1 LDKIII
7 YVLLTTYEVILFNLM
22 HKIELYGYG
31 ESVASNMARVAL
43 SEKNISY
50 KYNLLYLESKGDH
63 LSKKYK
69 KLNPKNL
76 VPTMID
82 NGNVIPDSIQIMRH
96 INSTY
101 ADGTDLFPE
110 NINQDIFNNLLDFVK
125 LDEKKELGETLGTTA
140 GGISA
145 TILVRL
151 LCKRSL
157 LSVIW
162 DYSTK
167 HSIKK
172 RIPIFILLRI
182 LGKPP
187 EKLSKK
193 MALALSKHLVYIE
206 DILKHEKPF
215 MMGDQYTAI
224 DSCMTSILHRIN
236 EMRFTNLLT
245 NENLPNIA
253 KYWKIIQARPSYKE
267 GILDYVTG
275 EWEIEIQSLYGNG
288 SNKYEDLALSEI
300 TRLLKEK

>member
-1 LDKIII
+1 M
-7 YVLLTTYEVILFNLM
+7 N
-22 HKIELYGYG
+22 KIELYGYG

-50 KYNLLYLESKGDH
+50 EYNLLYLESKGDH
-63 LSKKYK
+63 LAKKYK

-76 VPTMID
+76 VPTLID
-82 NGNVIPDSIQIMRH
+82 NGNITPDSIQIMRH

-101 ADGTDLFPE
+101 TDGTDLFPD
-110 NINQDIFNNLLDFVK
+110 NINKDRFNNLLDFVK
-125 LDEKKELGETLGTTA
+125 LDEEKDLGETLGTTA

-151 LCKRSL
+151 LCKRPL

-172 RIPIFILLRI
+172 RVPIFILLRI

-187 EKLSKK
+187 EKLCKK

-206 DILKHEKPF
+206 DVLRHEKPF
-215 MMGDQYTAI
+215 MMGDKYTAI
-224 DSCMTSILHRIN
+224 DSCMTSILHRVN
-236 EMRFTNLLT
+236 EMRFSSLLSSPK
-245 NENLPNIA
+245 LPNLA
-253 KYWKIIQARPSYKE
+253 NYWATIQARQSYKE

-275 EWEIEIQSLYGNG
+275 EWEVEIQTLYGSG

>member
-1 LDKIII
+1 MDKIII
-7 YVLLTTYEVILFNLM
+7 YVLLTTYEIILFNLM

-206 DILKHEKPF
+206 DILNHEKPF

-275 EWEIEIQSLYGNG
+275 EWELEIQSLYGNG

>member
-1 LDKIII
+1 MS
-7 YVLLTTYEVILFNLM
+7 E
-22 HKIELYGYG
+22 IELYGYG

-50 KYNLLYLESKGDH
+50 KYNLLYLESKGEH
-63 LSKKYK
+63 LSQDYK

-76 VPTMID
+76 VPTMVD
-82 NGNVIPDSIQIMRH
+82 KGNIIPDSIEIMRH
-96 INSTY
+96 INSCY
-101 ADGTDLFPE
+101 SEGTNLFPE
-110 NINQDIFNNLLDFVK
+110 NINQDKFKNLLDFVK
-125 LDEKKELGETLGTTA
+125 LDEEKELGETLGTTA

-145 TILVRL
+145 TVLVRL
-151 LCKRSL
+151 LCKRPL
-157 LSVIW
+157 FSVIW

-187 EKLSKK
+187 EQLSKK

-206 DILKHEKPF
+206 KILSHKKPF

-224 DSCMTSILHRIN
+224 DSCMTSILHRVN
-236 EMRFTNLLT
+236 EMRFSSLLSSPK
-245 NENLPNIA
+245 LPNLSN
-253 KYWKIIQARPSYKE
+253 YWTTIQGRQSYKE

-275 EWEIEIQSLYGNG
+275 EWEVEIQTLYGSG
-288 SNKYEDLALSEI
+288 SNKYEDLAVSEI
-300 TRLLKEK
+300 NRLLEEK

>member
-1 LDKIII
+1 M
-7 YVLLTTYEVILFNLM
+7 N
-22 HKIELYGYG
+22 KIELYGYG

-50 KYNLLYLESKGDH
+50 EYNLLYLESKGDH
-63 LSKKYK
+63 LAKKYK

-76 VPTMID
+76 VPTLID
-82 NGNVIPDSIQIMRH
+82 NGNIIPDSIQIMRH

-101 ADGTDLFPE
+101 TDGTDLFPD
-110 NINQDIFNNLLDFVK
+110 NINKDRFNNLLDFVK
-125 LDEKKELGETLGTTA
+125 LDEEKDLGETLGTTA

-151 LCKRSL
+151 LCKRPL

-172 RIPIFILLRI
+172 RVPIFILLRI

-187 EKLSKK
+187 EKLCKK

-206 DILKHEKPF
+206 DVLRHEKPF
-215 MMGDQYTAI
+215 MMGDKYTAI
-224 DSCMTSILHRIN
+224 DSCMTSILHRVN
-236 EMRFTNLLT
+236 EMRFSSLLSSPK
-245 NENLPNIA
+245 LPNLA
-253 KYWKIIQARPSYKE
+253 NYWATIQARQSYKE

-275 EWEIEIQSLYGNG
+275 EWEVEIQTLYGSG
-288 SNKYEDLALSEI
+288 SNKYEDLAVSEI
-300 TRLLKEK
+300 NRLLEEK

>member
-1 LDKIII
+1 MS
-7 YVLLTTYEVILFNLM
+7 E
-22 HKIELYGYG
+22 IELYGYG

-50 KYNLLYLESKGDH
+50 KYNLLYLESKGEH
-63 LSKKYK
+63 LSKDYK

-76 VPTMID
+76 VPTMVD
-82 NGNVIPDSIQIMRH
+82 KGNIIPDSIEIMQH
-96 INSTY
+96 INKVYSQ
-101 ADGTDLFPE
+101 GTDLFPV
-110 NINQDIFNNLLDFVK
+110 NINQDRFNNLLDFVK
-125 LDEKKELGETLGTTA
+125 LDEDKELGETLGTTA

-145 TILVRL
+145 TIIVRL

-193 MALALSKHLVYIE
+193 MALKLSKHLVYIE

-245 NENLPNIA
+245 SENLPNIA

-275 EWEIEIQSLYGNG
+275 EWEIEIQSLFGNG

>member
-1 LDKIII
+1 
-7 YVLLTTYEVILFNLM
+7 M

-50 KYNLLYLESKGDH
+50 DYNLLYLESKGDH

-101 ADGTDLFPE
+101 ADGTDLFPA

>member
-1 LDKIII
+1 
-7 YVLLTTYEVILFNLM
+7 M

-50 KYNLLYLESKGDH
+50 DYNLLYLESKGDH

-101 ADGTDLFPE
+101 IDGTDLFPE

>member
-1 LDKIII
+1 
-7 YVLLTTYEVILFNLM
+7 
-22 HKIELYGYG
+22 
-31 ESVASNMARVAL
+31 
-43 SEKNISY
+43 
-50 KYNLLYLESKGDH
+50 
-63 LSKKYK
+63 
-69 KLNPKNL
+69 
-76 VPTMID
+76 MID

>member
-1 LDKIII
+1 
-7 YVLLTTYEVILFNLM
+7 M

-50 KYNLLYLESKGDH
+50 EYNLLYLESKGDH
-63 LSKKYK
+63 LSKEYK

-96 INSTY
+96 INTTY
-101 ADGTDLFPE
+101 TDGTNLFPE

>member
-1 LDKIII
+1 M
-7 YVLLTTYEVILFNLM
+7 N
-22 HKIELYGYG
+22 KIELYGYG

-63 LSKKYK
+63 LSKEYK

-82 NGNVIPDSIQIMRH
+82 NGNIIPDSIQIMRH
-96 INSTY
+96 INSTNPQ
-101 ADGTDLFPE
+101 GTDLFP
-110 NINQDIFNNLLDFVK
+110 NNLNQEIFKNLLDFVR
-125 LDEKKELGETLGTTA
+125 LDEEKELGETLGTTA

-145 TILVRL
+145 TVLVRL

-172 RIPIFILLRI
+172 RIPIFILLRV

-187 EKLSKK
+187 EKLCKK
-193 MALALSKHLVYIE
+193 MALALSKHLISIE
-206 DILKHEKPF
+206 NILNHKKEF

-224 DSCMTSILHRIN
+224 DSCMTSILHRID

-245 NENLPNIA
+245 SENLPNLA
-253 KYWKIIQARPSYKE
+253 KYWKTIQARPSYKE

-275 EWEIEIQSLYGNG
+275 EWEIEIQSLYGSG

-300 TRLLKEK
+300 SRLLMEK

>member
-1 LDKIII
+1 MS
-7 YVLLTTYEVILFNLM
+7 E
-22 HKIELYGYG
+22 IELYGYG

-50 KYNLLYLESKGDH
+50 KYNLLYLESKGEH
-63 LSKKYK
+63 LSKDYK

-76 VPTMID
+76 VPTMVD
-82 NGNVIPDSIQIMRH
+82 KGNIIPDSIEIMQH
-96 INSTY
+96 INKVYSQ
-101 ADGTDLFPE
+101 GTDLFPV
-110 NINQDIFNNLLDFVK
+110 NINQDRFNNLLDFVK
-125 LDEKKELGETLGTTA
+125 LDEDKELGETLGTTA

-245 NENLPNIA
+245 SEYLPNIA

>member
-1 LDKIII
+1 
-7 YVLLTTYEVILFNLM
+7 M

-50 KYNLLYLESKGDH
+50 DYNLLYLESKGDH

-101 ADGTDLFPE
+101 ADGTDLFPA

-245 NENLPNIA
+245 SENLPNIA

>member
-1 LDKIII
+1 MNKI
-7 YVLLTTYEVILFNLM
+7 V
-22 HKIELYGYG
+22 LYGYG

-50 KYNLLYLESKGDH
+50 EYNLLYLESKGDH
-63 LSKKYK
+63 LAKKYK

-76 VPTMID
+76 VPTLID
-82 NGNVIPDSIQIMRH
+82 NGNIIPDSIQIMRH

-101 ADGTDLFPE
+101 TDGTDLFPD
-110 NINQDIFNNLLDFVK
+110 NINKDRFNNLLDFVK
-125 LDEKKELGETLGTTA
+125 LDEGKDLGETLGTTA

-151 LCKRSL
+151 LCKRPL

-172 RIPIFILLRI
+172 RVPIFILLRI

-187 EKLSKK
+187 EKLCKK

-206 DILKHEKPF
+206 DVLRHEKPF
-215 MMGDQYTAI
+215 MMGDKYTAI
-224 DSCMTSILHRIN
+224 DSCMTSILHRVN
-236 EMRFTNLLT
+236 EMRFSSLLSSPK
-245 NENLPNIA
+245 LPNLA
-253 KYWKIIQARPSYKE
+253 NYWATIQARQSYKE

-275 EWEIEIQSLYGNG
+275 EWEVEIQTLYGSG
-288 SNKYEDLALSEI
+288 SNKYEDLAVSEI
-300 TRLLKEK
+300 NRLLEEK

>member
-1 LDKIII
+1 M
-7 YVLLTTYEVILFNLM
+7 NN
-22 HKIELYGYG
+22 IEIYGYG

-50 KYNLLYLESKGDH
+50 QYNLLYLESKGEH

-76 VPTMID
+76 VPTLID
-82 NGNVIPDSIQIMRH
+82 NGNIIPDSIQIMRH

-101 ADGTDLFPE
+101 TDGTDLFPE
-110 NINQDIFNNLLDFVK
+110 NINQDRFNNLLDFVK
-125 LDEKKELGETLGTTA
+125 LDEEKDLGETLGTTA

-145 TILVRL
+145 TVLVRL
-151 LCKRSL
+151 LCKRPL

-187 EKLSKK
+187 EKLCKK

-206 DILKHEKPF
+206 EILKHEKPF
-215 MMGDQYTAI
+215 IMGDQYTAI
-224 DSCMTSILHRIN
+224 DSCMTSILHRVN
-236 EMRFTNLLT
+236 EMRFSSLLSSPK
-245 NENLPNIA
+245 LPNLA
-253 KYWKIIQARPSYKE
+253 NYWATIQARKSYKE

-275 EWEIEIQSLYGNG
+275 EWEVEIQTLYGSG
-288 SNKYEDLALSEI
+288 SNKYEDLAVLEI
-300 TRLLKEK
+300 NRLLEEK

>member
-1 LDKIII
+1 MDKIII
-7 YVLLTTYEVILFNLM
+7 YVLLTTYEIILFNLM

-300 TRLLKEK
+300 SRLLKEK

>member
-1 LDKIII
+1 MS
-7 YVLLTTYEVILFNLM
+7 E
-22 HKIELYGYG
+22 IELYGYG

-50 KYNLLYLESKGDH
+50 KYNLLYLESKGEH
-63 LSKKYK
+63 LSKDYK

-76 VPTMID
+76 VPTMVD
-82 NGNVIPDSIQIMRH
+82 KGNIIPDSIEIMQH
-96 INSTY
+96 INKVYSQ
-101 ADGTDLFPE
+101 GTDLFPV
-110 NINQDIFNNLLDFVK
+110 NINQDRFNNLLDFVK
-125 LDEKKELGETLGTTA
+125 LDEDKELGETLGTTA

-193 MALALSKHLVYIE
+193 MALKLSKHLVYIE

-245 NENLPNIA
+245 SENLPNIA
-253 KYWKIIQARPSYKE
+253 NYWKIIQARPSYKE

-275 EWEIEIQSLYGNG
+275 EWEIEIQSLFGNG

>member
-1 LDKIII
+1 M
-7 YVLLTTYEVILFNLM
+7 N
-22 HKIELYGYG
+22 KIELYGYG

-50 KYNLLYLESKGDH
+50 EYNLLYLESKGDH
-63 LSKKYK
+63 LAKKYK

-76 VPTMID
+76 VPTLID
-82 NGNVIPDSIQIMRH
+82 NGNIIPDSIQIMRY

-101 ADGTDLFPE
+101 TDGTDLFPE
-110 NINQDIFNNLLDFVK
+110 NINQDRFKKLLDFVK
-125 LDEKKELGETLGTTA
+125 LDEEKELGETLGTTA

-145 TILVRL
+145 TVLVRL
-151 LCKRSL
+151 LCKRPL

-172 RIPIFILLRI
+172 RVPIFILLRI

-187 EKLSKK
+187 EKLCKK

-206 DILKHEKPF
+206 EILRHEKPF
-215 MMGDQYTAI
+215 MIGNQYTAI
-224 DSCMTSILHRIN
+224 DSCMTSILHRVN
-236 EMRFTNLLT
+236 EMRFSSLLSSPK
-245 NENLPNIA
+245 LPNLA
-253 KYWKIIQARPSYKE
+253 NYWATLQARQSYKE

-275 EWEIEIQSLYGNG
+275 EWEVEIQTLYGSG
-288 SNKYEDLALSEI
+288 SNKYEDLAVSEI
-300 TRLLKEK
+300 NRLLEEK

>member
-1 LDKIII
+1 MSL
-7 YVLLTTYEVILFNLM
+7 
-22 HKIELYGYG
+22 ELYGYG

-50 KYNLLYLESKGDH
+50 KYNLLYLESKGEH
-63 LSKKYK
+63 LSKDYK

-76 VPTMID
+76 VPTMVD
-82 NGNVIPDSIQIMRH
+82 KGNIIPDSIEIMQY
-96 INSTY
+96 INKVYSQ
-101 ADGTDLFPE
+101 GTDLFPV
-110 NINQDIFNNLLDFVK
+110 NINQDRFNNLLDFVK
-125 LDEKKELGETLGTTA
+125 LDEDKELGETLGTTA

-245 NENLPNIA
+245 SENLPNIA

>member
-1 LDKIII
+1 
-7 YVLLTTYEVILFNLM
+7 M

-50 KYNLLYLESKGDH
+50 DYNLLYLESKGDH

-101 ADGTDLFPE
+101 IDGTDLFPE
-110 NINQDIFNNLLDFVK
+110 NIIQDILNNLLDFVK

-187 EKLSKK
+187 GKLCKK
-193 MALALSKHLVYIE
+193 MVLALSKHLVYIE

-245 NENLPNIA
+245 SENLPNIA

>member
-1 LDKIII
+1 M
-7 YVLLTTYEVILFNLM
+7 N
-22 HKIELYGYG
+22 KIELYGYG

-43 SEKNISY
+43 SEKKISY

-63 LSKKYK
+63 LSKEYK

-82 NGNVIPDSIQIMRH
+82 NGNIIPDSIQIMKH
-96 INSTY
+96 INSIY
-101 ADGTDLFPE
+101 PQGTDLFP
-110 NINQDIFNNLLDFVK
+110 NNLNQERFKNLLDFVK
-125 LDEKKELGETLGTTA
+125 LDEEKELGETLGTTA

-145 TILVRL
+145 TVLVRL

-172 RIPIFILLRI
+172 RIPIFILLRV

-187 EKLSKK
+187 EKLCKK
-193 MALALSKHLVYIE
+193 MALALSKHLISIE
-206 DILKHEKPF
+206 NILNHKKEF

-224 DSCMTSILHRIN
+224 DSCMTSY
-236 EMRFTNLLT
+236 T
-245 NENLPNIA
+245 A
-253 KYWKIIQARPSYKE
+253 
-267 GILDYVTG
+267 
-275 EWEIEIQSLYGNG
+275 
-288 SNKYEDLALSEI
+288 
-300 TRLLKEK
+300 

>member
-1 LDKIII
+1 M
-7 YVLLTTYEVILFNLM
+7 N
-22 HKIELYGYG
+22 KIELYGYG

-50 KYNLLYLESKGDH
+50 QYNLLYLESKGEH

-76 VPTMID
+76 VPTLID
-82 NGNVIPDSIQIMRH
+82 NGNIIPDSIQIMRH

-101 ADGTDLFPE
+101 TDGTDLFPE
-110 NINQDIFNNLLDFVK
+110 NINQDRFNNLLDFVK
-125 LDEKKELGETLGTTA
+125 LDEEKDLGETLGTTA

-145 TILVRL
+145 TVLVRL
-151 LCKRSL
+151 LCKRPL

-187 EKLSKK
+187 EKLCKK

-206 DILKHEKPF
+206 EILKHEKPF
-215 MMGDQYTAI
+215 IMGDQYTAI
-224 DSCMTSILHRIN
+224 DSCMTSILHRVN
-236 EMRFTNLLT
+236 EMRFSSLLSSPK
-245 NENLPNIA
+245 LPNLA
-253 KYWKIIQARPSYKE
+253 NYWATIQARQSYKE

-275 EWEIEIQSLYGNG
+275 EWEVEIQTLYGSG
-288 SNKYEDLALSEI
+288 SNKYEDLAVSEI
-300 TRLLKEK
+300 NRLLEEK

>member
-1 LDKIII
+1 
-7 YVLLTTYEVILFNLM
+7 M

-50 KYNLLYLESKGDH
+50 DYNLLYLESKGDH

-101 ADGTDLFPE
+101 ADGTDLFPT

-245 NENLPNIA
+245 SENLPNIA

>member
-1 LDKIII
+1 M
-7 YVLLTTYEVILFNLM
+7 N
-22 HKIELYGYG
+22 KIELYGYG

-50 KYNLLYLESKGDH
+50 EYNLLYLESKGDH
-63 LSKKYK
+63 LAKNYK

-76 VPTMID
+76 VPTLID
-82 NGNVIPDSIQIMRH
+82 NGNIIPDSIQIMRH

-101 ADGTDLFPE
+101 TDGTDLFPD
-110 NINQDIFNNLLDFVK
+110 NINKDRFNNLLDFVK
-125 LDEKKELGETLGTTA
+125 LDEEKDLGETLGTTA

-151 LCKRSL
+151 LCKRPL

-172 RIPIFILLRI
+172 RVPIFILLRI

-187 EKLSKK
+187 EKLCKK

-206 DILKHEKPF
+206 DVLRHEKPF
-215 MMGDQYTAI
+215 MMGDKYTAI
-224 DSCMTSILHRIN
+224 DSCMTSILHRVN
-236 EMRFTNLLT
+236 EMRFSSLLSSPK
-245 NENLPNIA
+245 LPNLA
-253 KYWKIIQARPSYKE
+253 NYWATIQARQSYKE

-275 EWEIEIQSLYGNG
+275 EWEVEIQTLYGSG
-288 SNKYEDLALSEI
+288 SNKYENLAVSEI
-300 TRLLKEK
+300 NRLLEEK

>member
-1 LDKIII
+1 
-7 YVLLTTYEVILFNLM
+7 M

-50 KYNLLYLESKGDH
+50 DYNLLYLESKGDH

-101 ADGTDLFPE
+101 IDGTDLFPE

-236 EMRFTNLLT
+236 EMRFTNLLSS
-245 NENLPNIA
+245 ENLPNLA

>member
-1 LDKIII
+1 
-7 YVLLTTYEVILFNLM
+7 M
-22 HKIELYGYG
+22 HKIKLYGYG

-50 KYNLLYLESKGDH
+50 EYNLLYLESKGDH
-63 LSKKYK
+63 LSKEYK

-96 INSTY
+96 INTTY
-101 ADGTDLFPE
+101 TDGTNLFPE

-187 EKLSKK
+187 ERLCKK

-288 SNKYEDLALSEI
+288 SNTYEDLALSEI

>member
-1 LDKIII
+1 
-7 YVLLTTYEVILFNLM
+7 M

-82 NGNVIPDSIQIMRH
+82 KGNVIPDSIQIMRH

-206 DILKHEKPF
+206 DILNHEKPF